1 MITLSKEQVQVI
13 LNLMNDIEAEKGGLL
28 ETEEEVQ
35 AYLVAA
41 LDAQLDKGL
50 EPKLV
55 MRKSFRRD
63 N

>member
-1 MITLSKEQVQVI
+1 MITLSKEQVNVI

-35 AYLVAA
+35 AYLVAS

-55 MRKSFRRD
+55 TRKSFRRD

>member
-1 MITLSKEQVQVI
+1 MITLSKEQVNVI

-35 AYLVAA
+35 AYLVAS

-50 EPKLV
+50 EPKPV

>member
-1 MITLSKEQVQVI
+1 MITLSKEQVNVI

-35 AYLVAA
+35 AYLVAS